1 MDKIHALVLAGG
13 RSSRMGQNKALLS
26 YQGQRLIDVMVGL
39 LEFLVGGR
47 SRILVSGQVAG
58 YRCVVDEHPGQGPLE
73 GLRCALKEVENG
85 EALLVVPVDM
95 PLLTKTCL
103 EELLKES
110 SVMKDFIHFSESELP
125 CVFSVSEK
133 LREVLLTLS
142 DPNLEKS
149 QRSFRHLFLR
159 LEGEVRMCSD
169 AKALCNAN
177 TPEEWQE
184 VLNESKTG
192 K

>member
-1 MDKIHALVLAGG
+1 MDKFRALVLAGG
-13 RSSRMGQNKALLS
+13 RSSRMGQDKALLD
-26 YQGQRLIDVMVGL
+26 YQGQRLIDVMMDL
-39 LEFLVGGR
+39 LESVTEDR

-58 YRCVVDEHPGQGPLE
+58 YPCVLDEHPGLGPLE

-85 EALLVVPVDM
+85 ETLLVVPVDM
-95 PLLTKTCL
+95 PLLTKACL
-103 EELLKES
+103 EDLLEKS
-110 SVMKDFIHFSESELP
+110 SVMKDFIRFSESELP
-125 CVFSVSEK
+125 CVFLVSEK

-142 DPNLEKS
+142 DPHLEKN
-149 QRSFRHLFLR
+149 QRSFRRLFLR
-159 LEGEVRMCSD
+159 LEGEVRRCSD
-169 AKALCNAN
+169 SKTLCNTN